1 MLEIR
6 KSLKAFKIFEVL
18 PVKSEMWEL
27 SRLWLHQMKQKEA
40 SQGENMLADQGNPA
54 GTEKHR
60 KEIFWRIWIFVANI
74 AQSFEL
80 DVLLQN
86 NFN

>member
-60 KEIFWRIWIFVANI
+60 KEIFWIFVANI
-74 AQSFEL
+74 LPSFEL